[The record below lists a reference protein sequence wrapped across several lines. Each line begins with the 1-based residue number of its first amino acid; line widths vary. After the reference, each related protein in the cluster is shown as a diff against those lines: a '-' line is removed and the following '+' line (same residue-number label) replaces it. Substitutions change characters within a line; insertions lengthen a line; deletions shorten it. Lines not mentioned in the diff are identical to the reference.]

1 MIQWNNNDNIIYIF
15 YTHFPTAHRPG
26 TTSGETRQETTW
38 TQYQPQ
44 QHCSRRSSRRSSRTR
59 KVCIS
64 YFSHITILGRCAVE
78 VEGGRERERER
89 ESARARAK
97 EGRREGGCCCR
108 NKQAPLNCAYFNEM
122 NRCNYSRMVPPGRA
136 TCKHVTGFVWFMM
149 ITWMS

>member
-1 MIQWNNNDNIIYIF
+1 MVGSCWWSSAYLCVLWSYNKQWSNGIIISYISF
-15 YTHFPTAHRPG
+15 IH
-26 TTSGETRQETTW
+26 TSPRHTDLGQLQERRDKK

-64 YFSHITILGRCAVE
+64 YFSHITILGRCTVE

-89 ESARARAK
+89 ERAK

-108 NKQAPLNCAYFNEM
+108 KKQAPLNCTYFNEM
-122 NRCNYSRMVPPGRA
+122 NRCNYSRMVPPRQGD
-136 TCKHVTGFVWFMM
+136 M
-149 ITWMS
+149 